1 MDGMTEDAWDDGT
14 DDRARDGRAREGH
27 GHEGRDEAFRP
38 VRGWGVLWRSAFV
51 VWHGGHEYVVDVD
64 FLDWDERIRL
74 YRDRRLVDEQRSRAR
89 FDLPGVR
96 IEARMSLYG
105 MRYVRVVDAVGN
117 VGDVPPM
124 PGTAEAWRDRMD
136 RERPTASRAVGITA
150 WVVLVV
156 ALVTQVPQLLDL
168 VSGFTGWTPPFV
180 PDLPPSVN
188 TVLSVAGVVAAVDRG
203 LRRRYHPL
211 LDG

>member
-1 MDGMTEDAWDDGT
+1 MDGMTEDVWDDGS
-14 DDRARDGRAREGH
+14 DDRARGDRSGGGRGPD
-27 GHEGRDEAFRP
+27 GRDEAFRP

-51 VWHGGHEYVVDVD
+51 LWHGGHEYVVDVD

-105 MRYVRVVDAVGN
+105 MRYVRVVDAVGD
-117 VGDVPPM
+117 VRDVPPM

-136 RERPTASRAVGITA
+136 RERPTASRAVGIAA

-168 VSGFTGWTPPFV
+168 VSGVTGWTPPFV
-180 PDLPPSVN
+180 PDLPAPVN